1 MRRTFLY
8 GVLLLATSSLAAQY
22 QNPTPP
28 PWFKGEKKDK
38 GDGKVRTVE
47 GAVRD
52 ANDNPVARA
61 VVKLKN
67 LKTLQIRSYYT
78 KADGRYTF
86 SGVAADNEYELRA
99 DFEGATSSPK
109 ILSVFDSR
117 EKAVINLKLEPKEQ
131 KEAKK

>member
-1 MRRTFLY
+1 
-8 GVLLLATSSLAAQY
+8 LLATSSLTAQY
-22 QNPTPP
+22 QNPSPP

-38 GDGKVRTVE
+38 DDGKVRAVE

-78 KADGRYTF
+78 KADGRYMF
-86 SGVAADNEYELRA
+86 SGLAADNEYELRA
-99 DFEGATSSPK
+99 DFQGATSNPK

-117 EKAVINLKLEPKEQ
+117 EKAVINLKLEPKEE